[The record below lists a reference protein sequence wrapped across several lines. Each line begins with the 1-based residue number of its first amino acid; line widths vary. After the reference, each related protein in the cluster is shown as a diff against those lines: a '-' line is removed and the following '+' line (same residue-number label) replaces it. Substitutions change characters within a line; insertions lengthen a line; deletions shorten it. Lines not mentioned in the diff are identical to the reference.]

1 MKRRQF
7 ITLVGG
13 ALVSLLFAAQ
23 ARAQKPAKAYR
34 VGLLFGGVAGTPVI
48 EPFRQGLREL
58 GWVEGQN
65 VIVDYRFAAYRYD
78 RLPDLAAELVRLGVD
93 VIVSPAT
100 PATVAAKRA
109 TGTIPIVMVG
119 VGDPVAA
126 GLIESLAHPGGNVT
140 GLTFSG
146 AGMEI
151 YAKQLELLAE
161 VVPQARRVA
170 VLSNPANPNHEVW
183 MAEVRRA
190 GESLGVRL
198 RFLEARGPAE
208 FDGVFA
214 TMADEHAAALLIVS
228 DSVFL
233 IHRERL
239 AEHAARNRLPSLGYR
254 ELVEAGGLMSYGPS
268 LTDLAR
274 RSATYVDKILKGARP
289 ADLAVEQ
296 PTKVELVINLNTAKA
311 LGLTVPAS
319 LLARADRVIE

>member
-7 ITLVGG
+7 I
-13 ALVSLLFAAQ
+13 ALFGVAMLSPLFAAR
-23 ARAQKPAKAYR
+23 ARGQKPAKVYR
-34 VGLLFGGVAGTPVI
+34 AGLLFGGATGTPVI
-48 EPFRQGLREL
+48 EPFRQALREL

-65 VIVDYRFAAYRYD
+65 IVIDYRFAEYRYD
-78 RLPDLAAELVRLGVD
+78 RLPDLAAELVQLGVD

-100 PATVAAKRA
+100 PATMAAKNA

-126 GLIESLAHPGGNVT
+126 GLIESFAHPGRNVT

-161 VVPQARRVA
+161 AVPQARRVA
-170 VLSNPANPNHEVW
+170 ILSNPANPNHEVW

-190 GESLGVRL
+190 GGSLGVQL
-198 RFLEARGPAE
+198 QFLEARDPAE

-214 TMADEHAAALLIVS
+214 TMAKEHAAALLIVS
-228 DSVFL
+228 NSVFL
-233 IHRERL
+233 IHRVRL
-239 AEHAARNRLPSLGYR
+239 AELATSNRLPSLGYR
-254 ELVEAGGLMSYGPS
+254 ELVEAGGLLSYGPS
-268 LTDLAR
+268 LPDLAR
-274 RSATYVDKILKGARP
+274 RSASYVDRILKGARP

-296 PTKVELVINLNTAKA
+296 PTKVELVINLKIAKA
-311 LGLTVPAS
+311 LGLTVAPT
-319 LLARADRVIE
+319 LLARADEVIE